1 MTDAINTQNR
11 IRTAT
16 PTTENKGQSTQQS
29 SSQASSQSS
38 NSSSSVVD
46 IKSTKILET
55 MTAEIKN
62 VPDMDTAKVDA
73 IKQSIANGDY
83 QPNADVIAQKFT
95 EIERLL

>member
-11 IRTAT
+11 MRSTT
-16 PTTENKGQSTQQS
+16 PLVDNKGQSSQQPTSGS
-29 SSQASSQSS
+29 SSQSAK
-38 NSSSSVVD
+38 SSVVD
-46 IKSTKILET
+46 IKTTKILEA
-55 MTAEIKN
+55 MTSEIEKL
-62 VPDMDTAKVDA
+62 PDMDMNKVDS